1 MFDDMGK
8 GDNCVLTA
16 AKHTEVPIP
25 QTQREEM
32 GGKHSPHDNG
42 SYLQAAES
50 WVISV
55 TFSELATLNSSHCH
69 HHEKSGSN
77 Y

>member
-50 WVISV
+50 WVIFV
-55 TFSELATLNSSHCH
+55 TF
-69 HHEKSGSN
+69 
-77 Y
+77 